1 MNAFSTLAVRLKWTS
16 KLFAQDL
23 LTWQGR
29 SDFFKAF
36 RARKRMCLR
45 TYPIRLVRGAI
56 FVDGQTA
63 VIDLRVF
70 AQVFLDEVYA
80 GLRLGESVVI
90 DIGAHKG
97 YFAAYALLRGAKAV
111 VCYEPEDSNFRAL
124 LLFNEGN
131 REHGQFIELHQEA
144 GGEDGETDLYISAD
158 SWLHSTIARE
168 NLEYSKK
175 IKVRSRSLATIL
187 SSARE
192 RFGHD
197 VIILKID
204 AEGAEC
210 PLLLQAPAEVFSG
223 VKEIIFEFHSFSYCS
238 LQNIVDKLKS
248 VGFEH
253 VADVKEADLHHFRMQ
268 LPTSPRQK
276 EPAKS

>member
-1 MNAFSTLAVRLKWTS
+1 MNALSTLAARLQWTS

-23 LTWQGR
+23 MTWQGR

-36 RARKRMCLR
+36 RARKRVCSR
-45 TYPIRLVRGAI
+45 TYPIRLVQGTI

-80 GLRLGESVVI
+80 GLQLDNSIVI

-97 YFAAYALLRGAKAV
+97 YFAAYALLRGAQAV

-124 LLFNEGN
+124 SLFNESD
-131 REHGQFIELHQEA
+131 RKHGQVTELHQEA
-144 GGEDGETDLYISAD
+144 GGDDGETDLYISAD

-168 NLEYSKK
+168 DLEYSKK
-175 IKVRSRSLATIL
+175 VKVRSRSLATIL
-187 SSARE
+187 SAARE

-197 VIILKID
+197 AIILKID

-210 PLLLQAPAEVFSG
+210 PLLLQAPAEVFSD
-223 VKEIIFEFHSFSYCS
+223 VKEIIFEFHSFSHCS

-248 VGFEH
+248 VGFGH
-253 VADVKEADLHHFRMQ
+253 VAYVREADLHHFRMES
-268 LPTSPRQK
+268 PTGPRQK